1 MIAAEWVPVK
11 SIDEITE
18 EHLISCVEAQAVYKP
33 SNYEAERIDDIVS
46 DIKMDTSVKDSSSR
60 VWTFYKRYLTRFE
73 NHGMGDLPDEKPH
86 VVIKQLLNKVEPEEL
101 RLRMKAIAFWK
112 KDRDFDKR
120 NVNAFLRELVN
131 QTERYDDMKLF
142 GKRRRASPFQ
152 DSDDSDDESNAKKNS
167 ARKKRRKG
175 KFSRGRKSDAKDSGA
190 AKKKTEQKKLPNCL
204 NPKCNGKHYLRDCPI
219 TSEEEGRKI
228 YAEFRRNRNL
238 NNDNTKEKG
247 VINKVSRKFSENH
260 SALFSGSFANG
271 AVEVEILAD
280 QGSDVNLI
288 SNSVFQDL
296 IRAESNLKTESI
308 APPAKFGSI
317 NQSDAVICSTRVV
330 ADVQLRIRHGTN
342 LLLRN
347 VEWHVSDSELAHVI
361 IGRTVLEAIGCD
373 NRALLAAASD
383 NSGGVVDAKKAIDE
397 RAREKRGTINAVLD
411 TDSPSDLFH
420 SHGGTEDDKI
430 PEEKIYMELG
440 ENTPEELNEKLEES
454 IQRAAAN
461 GLSRNG
467 VKDLREIINR
477 YRSVFE

>member
-1 MIAAEWVPVK
+1 M
-11 SIDEITE
+11 
-18 EHLISCVEAQAVYKP
+18 
-33 SNYEAERIDDIVS
+33 N
-46 DIKMDTSVKDSSSR
+46 
-60 VWTFYKRYLTRFE
+60 
-73 NHGMGDLPDEKPH
+73 
-86 VVIKQLLNKVEPEEL
+86 VI
-101 RLRMKAIAFWK
+101 
-112 KDRDFDKR
+112 
-120 NVNAFLRELVN
+120 AFLRELVN
-131 QTERYDDMKLF
+131 QTERYDNMKLF
-142 GKRRRASPFQ
+142 GKRRRGSPVQ
-152 DSDDSDDESNAKKNS
+152 DSDDSDDESNAKNS
-167 ARKKRRKG
+167 ARKKLRKG
-175 KFSRGRKSDAKDSGA
+175 KFSRGKKSDAKDSGA

-204 NPKCNGKHYLRDCPI
+204 NLKCTGKHYLRDCPN

-247 VINKVSRKFSENH
+247 VVNKISRSSENH

-317 NQSDAVICSTRVV
+317 NQSDAVICSNRVV
-330 ADVQLRIRHGTN
+330 ADVQLRIRHGKN
-342 LLLRN
+342 LLLLN
-347 VEWHVSDSELAHVI
+347 IEWHVSDSELAHVI

-383 NSGGVVDAKKAIDE
+383 NSGGVVDAKKAIEE

-430 PEEKIYMELG
+430 PEENIYMKLG
-440 ENTPEELNEKLEES
+440 EDTPKELNEKLEES

-461 GLSRNG
+461 GLSRNC

-477 YRSVFE
+477 YGLVFE